1 MNDAAPVDESAPSD
15 PVGPTSPQ
23 APLRRSRRRKVI
35 GGVCG
40 GLGRRWD
47 LDPVIFRIV
56 LAVLSVG
63 GLGLIVYG
71 FAWLLIP
78 LDGENENEGRKLL
91 SGRVEGSALTAL
103 LFALVGCGL
112 FLTTLAK
119 GSMMSFAIMLTL
131 AAAGSAH
138 WSRRRREMEA
148 KGPESVDAATAQAVA
163 DAPPE
168 TTAPPVPASPSW
180 WRNQRSREAGG
191 PGYLW
196 GPENT
201 PLPLDI
207 TYRPDHGA
215 GATAADRSRSWPGA
229 GSPPGPSPYG
239 APPAPAPRRTRPSG
253 RPIGGWTFLLAL
265 LAGGA
270 TALTVSHQDGF
281 APALQAGLAGALA
294 VFGLGLVLSAWYGR
308 TGGGTVFMVVCTTV
322 LLAAATAL
330 PDNLTTDWQQ
340 RTWTPATIGAV
351 RPHYEVGSGEG
362 RLDLGALPLKDGRT
376 VHTSARV
383 GFGRLQVTLPHGVT
397 THLHISLGFGDIQ
410 LPGESPRNVDFSA
423 GGDQRTITLP
433 ADGLK
438 KGEKPRGSLDLDL
451 ALGAGQVAI
460 ERATPASSPSAPAPS
475 APTPSASSPSAPSPS
490 APASSL
496 LTPSAASA
504 RTPSASAPWVPAP
517 LTAPTP
523 EGAPE

>member
-1 MNDAAPVDESAPSD
+1 MNEAAPVEESAPS
-15 PVGPTSPQ
+15 GPTPPH
-23 APLRRSRRRKVI
+23 APLRRSRRHKVI

-40 GLGRRWD
+40 GLGRQWD

-63 GLGLIVYG
+63 GLGLIAYG

-78 LDGENENEGRKLL
+78 LDGQEENEGRRLL

-131 AAAGSAH
+131 TAAGSAY
-138 WSRRRREMEA
+138 WSRRRREVET

-168 TTAPPVPASPSW
+168 TTAPPVPTSPSW
-180 WRNQRSREAGG
+180 WRNQRSKEAGG

-196 GPENT
+196 GPDNT

-207 TYRPDHGA
+207 TYRPEHGA
-215 GATAADRSRSWPGA
+215 PTAAGRSRTCSDA
-229 GSPPGPSPYG
+229 GGPPGPPPYG
-239 APPAPAPRRTRPSG
+239 TPPAGVPRPTRRSG

-265 LAGGA
+265 LVGAA
-270 TALTVSHQDGF
+270 TALTVFRHDGF
-281 APALQAGLAGALA
+281 APSLQAGLAGALA
-294 VFGLGLVLSAWYGR
+294 VFGLGLVLSAWFGR
-308 TGGGTVFMVVCTTV
+308 TGGGTVFMVVLTAV

-330 PDNLTTDWQQ
+330 PDNLSTDW
-340 RTWTPATIGAV
+340 RKHTWAPTTLAAV
-351 RPHYEVGSGEG
+351 RPHYEIGSGEG
-362 RLDLGALPLKDGRT
+362 TLDLAALPLKGGRT
-376 VHTSARV
+376 VHTSAEV

-397 THLHISLGFGDIQ
+397 TRLHISLGLGDIQ
-410 LPGESPRNVDFSA
+410 LPGESPHDVDLSA
-423 GGDQRTITLP
+423 GGEKTITLP

-438 KGEKPRGSLDLDL
+438 KGEKPRGSLELDLDI
-451 ALGAGQVAI
+451 GAGQVAV
-460 ERATPASSPSAPAPS
+460 ERATPASAPD
-475 APTPSASSPSAPSPS
+475 APTPPT
-490 APASSL
+490 PAR
-496 LTPSAASA
+496 P
-504 RTPSASAPWVPAP
+504 
-517 LTAPTP
+517 TAPTP

>member
-1 MNDAAPVDESAPSD
+1 MNDAATVEESAPS
-15 PVGPTSPQ
+15 GPTPPH
-23 APLRRSRRRKVI
+23 APLRRSRRHKVI

-40 GLGRRWD
+40 GLGRQWD

-63 GLGLIVYG
+63 GLGLIAYG

-78 LDGENENEGRKLL
+78 LDGQDENEGRRLL

-131 AAAGSAH
+131 AAAGSAY
-138 WSRRRREMEA
+138 WSRRRREVEA

-168 TTAPPVPASPSW
+168 TTAPPVPTSPSW
-180 WRNQRSREAGG
+180 WRNQRSKEAGG

-196 GPENT
+196 GPDNT

-207 TYRPDHGA
+207 TYRPEHGPPT
-215 GATAADRSRSWPGA
+215 ATGRSRA
-229 GSPPGPSPYG
+229 GSDAGGPSPYG
-239 APPAPAPRRTRPSG
+239 APPAGVPRPTRRSG

-265 LAGGA
+265 LVGA
-270 TALTVSHQDGF
+270 AIALTVVRHDGF
-281 APALQAGLAGALA
+281 APSLQAGLAGALV
-294 VFGLGLVLSAWYGR
+294 VFGLGLVLSAWFGR
-308 TGGGTVFMVVCTTV
+308 TGGGTVFMVVLTAV

-330 PDNLTTDWQQ
+330 PDNLSTDW
-340 RTWTPATIGAV
+340 RKHTWAPTTLAAV
-351 RPHYEVGSGEG
+351 RPHYEIGSGEG
-362 RLDLGALPLKDGRT
+362 TLDLAALPLKGGRT
-376 VHTSARV
+376 VHTSAEV

-397 THLHISLGFGDIQ
+397 TRLHISLGLGDIQ
-410 LPGESPRNVDFSA
+410 LPGESPHDVDLSA
-423 GGDQRTITLP
+423 GGEKTITLP

-438 KGEKPRGSLDLDL
+438 KGEKPRGSLELDLDI
-451 ALGAGQVAI
+451 GAGQVAV
-460 ERATPASSPSAPAPS
+460 ERATPASAPATPAPA
-475 APTPSASSPSAPSPS
+475 APTPPT
-490 APASSL
+490 PAR
-496 LTPSAASA
+496 P
-504 RTPSASAPWVPAP
+504 
-517 LTAPTP
+517 TAPTP

>member
-1 MNDAAPVDESAPSD
+1 MNDAAPVDASAPSG
-15 PVGPTSPQ
+15 PVGPTPPQ
-23 APLRRSRRRKVI
+23 APLRRSRRHKVI

-40 GLGRRWD
+40 GLGRQWD

-56 LAVLSVG
+56 LAVLAVG
-63 GLGLIVYG
+63 GLGLIAYG

-78 LDGENENEGRKLL
+78 LDGEDENEGRRLL

-103 LFALVGCGL
+103 LLALVGCGL

-119 GSMMSFAIMLTL
+119 GSMMSFALMLTL
-131 AAAGSAH
+131 AAAGSAY

-168 TTAPPVPASPSW
+168 TTAPPVPTGPSW
-180 WRNQRSREAGG
+180 WRNQRSGEAGG
-191 PGYLW
+191 AGYLW
-196 GPENT
+196 GPDNT

-207 TYRPDHGA
+207 TYRPQHGA
-215 GATAADRSRSWPGA
+215 GATAADQARPRPGA

-265 LAGGA
+265 FAGGA
-270 TALTVSHQDGF
+270 TAQAVSRQDGF
-281 APALQAGLAGALA
+281 APALQAGLAAALV
-294 VFGLGLVLSAWYGR
+294 VFGLGLVLSTWCGR
-308 TGGGTVFMVVCTTV
+308 TGGGTVFMVVCTAV

-330 PDNLTTDWQQ
+330 PDNLTTDWQ
-340 RTWTPATIGAV
+340 RHTWAPATLGAV
-351 RPHYEVGSGEG
+351 RPHYEVGTGEG
-362 RLDLGALPLKDGRT
+362 KLDLRALPLKDGRT

-397 THLHISLGFGDIQ
+397 TRLHVSLGLGSIQ
-410 LPGESPRNVDFSA
+410 LPGASPHNVDLSA
-423 GGDQRTITLP
+423 GGEQRTLTLP

-438 KGEKPRGSLDLDL
+438 KGEKPRGTLDLDL
-451 ALGAGQVAI
+451 ELGAGQVAI
-460 ERATPASSPSAPAPS
+460 EHATPASAPS
-475 APTPSASSPSAPSPS
+475 APTPSASSPSAPSRSVSSRSVPYPS
-490 APASSL
+490 APA
-496 LTPSAASA
+496 PS
-504 RTPSASAPWVPAP
+504 
-517 LTAPTP
+517 TAPTP

>member
-1 MNDAAPVDESAPSD
+1 MNDAAPVEESAPSD
-15 PVGPTSPQ
+15 PAGPTPPH
-23 APLRRSRRRKVI
+23 APLRRSRRHKVI

-40 GLGRRWD
+40 GLGRQWD

-63 GLGLIVYG
+63 GVGLIVYG

-78 LDGENENEGRKLL
+78 LHGEDENEGRRLL

-131 AAAGSAH
+131 AAAGSAY
-138 WSRRRREMEA
+138 WSRRRREVETR
-148 KGPESVDAATAQAVA
+148 GPESVDAATAQAVA

-168 TTAPPVPASPSW
+168 TKAPPVPTSPSW

-207 TYRPDHGA
+207 AYRYEHGA
-215 GATAADRSRSWPGA
+215 GAAAADRPRSSDA
-229 GSPPGPSPYG
+229 GGPPGPPPHG
-239 APPAPAPRRTRPSG
+239 APPARAPRATRRIG
-253 RPIGGWTFLLAL
+253 RPIGGRTFLLAL
-265 LAGGA
+265 LAGGT
-270 TALTVSHQDGF
+270 TAHAVFRQDGF
-281 APALQAGLAGALA
+281 APSLQAGLACALA
-294 VFGLGLVLSAWYGR
+294 VFGLGLVLSAWFGR
-308 TGGGTVFMVVCTTV
+308 TGGGTVFMVVLTAL

-330 PDNLTTDWQQ
+330 PDNITTDWQKH
-340 RTWTPATIGAV
+340 TWTPTTLGAV
-351 RPHYEVGSGEG
+351 RPHYEIGSGEG
-362 RLDLGALPLKDGRT
+362 SLDLGDLPVKGGRT
-376 VHTSARV
+376 VHTSAEV
-383 GFGRLQVTLPHGVT
+383 GFGRLQVTLPQGVT
-397 THLHISLGFGDIQ
+397 TRLHISLGLGDIQ
-410 LPGESPRNVDFSA
+410 LPGESPHDVDLSA

-438 KGEKPRGSLDLDL
+438 RGEKPRGSLDLDL
-451 ALGAGQVAI
+451 ELGAGQIVI
-460 ERATPASSPSAPAPS
+460 QRATPASAPSIPAPAP
-475 APTPSASSPSAPSPS
+475 
-490 APASSL
+490 
-496 LTPSAASA
+496 
-504 RTPSASAPWVPAP
+504 PAP
-517 LTAPTP
+517 PTAPTP
-523 EGAPE
+523 EGAPQ

>member
-1 MNDAAPVDESAPSD
+1 MNEAAPVEESAPS
-15 PVGPTSPQ
+15 GPTPPH
-23 APLRRSRRRKVI
+23 APLRRSRRHKVI

-40 GLGRRWD
+40 GLGRQWD

-63 GLGLIVYG
+63 GLGLIAYG

-78 LDGENENEGRKLL
+78 LDGQEENEGRRLL

-131 AAAGSAH
+131 AAAGSAY
-138 WSRRRREMEA
+138 WSRRRREVET

-168 TTAPPVPASPSW
+168 TTAPPVPTSPSW
-180 WRNQRSREAGG
+180 WRNQRSKEAGG

-196 GPENT
+196 GPDNT

-207 TYRPDHGA
+207 TYRPEHGA
-215 GATAADRSRSWPGA
+215 PTATGRSRTCSDA
-229 GSPPGPSPYG
+229 GGPPGPPPYG
-239 APPAPAPRRTRPSG
+239 APPAGVPHPTRRSV
-253 RPIGGWTFLLAL
+253 RPIGGRTFLLAL
-265 LAGGA
+265 LVGAA
-270 TALTVSHQDGF
+270 TALTVFRHDGF
-281 APALQAGLAGALA
+281 APSLQAGLAGALV
-294 VFGLGLVLSAWYGR
+294 VFGLGLVLSAWFGR
-308 TGGGTVFMVVCTTV
+308 TGGGTVFMVVLTAV

-330 PDNLTTDWQQ
+330 PDNLSTDW
-340 RTWTPATIGAV
+340 RKHTWAPTTLAAV
-351 RPHYEVGSGEG
+351 RPHYEIGSGEG
-362 RLDLGALPLKDGRT
+362 TLDLAALPLKGGRT
-376 VHTSARV
+376 VHTSAEV

-397 THLHISLGFGDIQ
+397 TRLHISLGLGDIQ
-410 LPGESPRNVDFSA
+410 LPGESPHDVDLSA
-423 GGDQRTITLP
+423 GGEKTITLP

-438 KGEKPRGSLDLDL
+438 KGEKPRGSLELDLDI
-451 ALGAGQVAI
+451 GAGQVAV
-460 ERATPASSPSAPAPS
+460 ERAT
-475 APTPSASSPSAPSPS
+475 
-490 APASSL
+490 
-496 LTPSAASA
+496 
-504 RTPSASAPWVPAP
+504 SASAPAAPVPPTPARP
-517 LTAPTP
+517 TAPTP

>member
-1 MNDAAPVDESAPSD
+1 MNDAAPVEEPAPSD
-15 PVGPTSPQ
+15 PAGATPPP
-23 APLRRSRRRKVI
+23 APLRRSRRHKVI

-40 GLGRRWD
+40 GLGRQWD

-56 LAVLSVG
+56 LAVLAVG
-63 GLGLIVYG
+63 GLGLIAYG

-78 LDGENENEGRKLL
+78 LEGEDENEGRRLL
-91 SGRVEGSALTAL
+91 SGRVEGPALTAL

-131 AAAGSAH
+131 AAAGSAY
-138 WSRRRREMEA
+138 WSRRRREVVT

-168 TTAPPVPASPSW
+168 TTAPPVPTSPSW

-207 TYRPDHGA
+207 TYRSEHGA
-215 GATAADRSRSWPGA
+215 AATAAGRPHPWPDA
-229 GSPPGPSPYG
+229 GGQPGPPPPPHG
-239 APPAPAPRRTRPSG
+239 ASPAPAPRRTRRTG

-270 TALTVSHQDGF
+270 TALAVSRHDGF
-281 APALQAGLAGALA
+281 APALQAGLAGALV
-294 VFGLGLVLSAWYGR
+294 VFGLGLVLSSWFGR
-308 TGGGTVFMVVCTTV
+308 TGGGTVFMVVLTA
-322 LLAAATAL
+322 LMLAAATAL
-330 PDNLTTDWQQ
+330 PDNITTDWQK
-340 RTWTPATIGAV
+340 RTWAPTSLGEV
-351 RPHYEVGSGEG
+351 RPHYEIGSGEG
-362 RLDLGALPLKDGRT
+362 ALDLGKLPLKGGRT
-376 VHTSARV
+376 VHTGAEV
-383 GFGRLQVTLPHGVT
+383 GFGRLQVTLPQGVT
-397 THLHISLGFGDIQ
+397 TRLHISLGLGDIQ
-410 LPGESPRNVDFSA
+410 LPGESPHDMSLSA
-423 GGDQRTITLP
+423 GGGERTLTLP

-451 ALGAGQVAI
+451 ELGAGQVVI
-460 ERATPASSPSAPAPS
+460 ERSASASAPAPS
-475 APTPSASSPSAPSPS
+475 APPSPVS
-490 APASSL
+490 P
-496 LTPSAASA
+496 
-504 RTPSASAPWVPAP
+504 
-517 LTAPTP
+517 TAPTP
-523 EGAPE
+523 QGAPE

>member
-1 MNDAAPVDESAPSD
+1 MNDAAPVEESAPSD
-15 PVGPTSPQ
+15 PAGPTPSH
-23 APLRRSRRRKVI
+23 APLRRSRRHKVI

-40 GLGRRWD
+40 GLGRQWD

-63 GLGLIVYG
+63 GVGLIVYG

-78 LDGENENEGRKLL
+78 LDGEDENEGRRLL

-131 AAAGSAH
+131 AAAGSAY
-138 WSRRRREMEA
+138 WSRRRREVETR
-148 KGPESVDAATAQAVA
+148 GPESVDAATAQAVA

-168 TTAPPVPASPSW
+168 TKAPPVPTSPSW
-180 WRNQRSREAGG
+180 WRNQRSGEAGG

-207 TYRPDHGA
+207 AYRYEHGA
-215 GATAADRSRSWPGA
+215 GTAAADRPHSSSDA
-229 GSPPGPSPYG
+229 GGPPGPPPHG
-239 APPAPAPRRTRPSG
+239 APPDRAPRATRRIG

-265 LAGGA
+265 LAGGT
-270 TALTVSHQDGF
+270 TAHTVFRQDGF
-281 APALQAGLAGALA
+281 APSLQAGLACALA
-294 VFGLGLVLSAWYGR
+294 VFGLGLVLSAWFGR
-308 TGGGTVFMVVCTTV
+308 TGGGTVFMVVLTAL

-330 PDNLTTDWQQ
+330 PDNITTDWQKH
-340 RTWTPATIGAV
+340 TWTPTTLAAV
-351 RPHYEVGSGEG
+351 RPHYEIGSGEG
-362 RLDLGALPLKDGRT
+362 SLDLGDLPVKGGRT
-376 VHTSARV
+376 VHTTAEV
-383 GFGRLQVTLPHGVT
+383 GLGRLQVTLPQGVT
-397 THLHISLGFGDIQ
+397 TRLHISLGLGDIQ
-410 LPGESPRNVDFSA
+410 LPGESPHDMDLSA

-438 KGEKPRGSLDLDL
+438 RGEKPRGSLDLDL
-451 ALGAGQVAI
+451 ELGAGQIVI
-460 ERATPASSPSAPAPS
+460 QRATPASAPSIPAPAP
-475 APTPSASSPSAPSPS
+475 
-490 APASSL
+490 
-496 LTPSAASA
+496 
-504 RTPSASAPWVPAP
+504 PAP
-517 LTAPTP
+517 PTAPTP
-523 EGAPE
+523 EGAPQ

>member
-15 PVGPTSPQ
+15 PVGPTPPQ
-23 APLRRSRRRKVI
+23 APLRRSRRHKVI

-40 GLGRRWD
+40 GLGRQWD

-78 LDGENENEGRKLL
+78 LDGQDENEGRKLL

-131 AAAGSAH
+131 AAAGSAY
-138 WSRRRREMEA
+138 WSRRRREVEA

-168 TTAPPVPASPSW
+168 TMAPPVPTSPSW
-180 WRNQRSREAGG
+180 WRNQRSKEAGG

-207 TYRPDHGA
+207 TYRPEHRA
-215 GATAADRSRSWPGA
+215 GATAADRPRPWPDA
-229 GSPPGPSPYG
+229 GSPPGPPPYG
-239 APPAPAPRRTRPSG
+239 APPAPVLRRTRPSG
-253 RPIGGWTFLLAL
+253 RPVGGWTFLLAL

-270 TALTVSHQDGF
+270 TALAVSHRSGF
-281 APALQAGLAGALA
+281 APALQAGLAGALV
-294 VFGLGLVLSAWYGR
+294 VFGLGLVLSAWCGR
-308 TGGGTVFMVVCTTV
+308 TGGGTVFMVVCTAV
-322 LLAAATAL
+322 LLTAATAL
-330 PDNLTTDWQQ
+330 PDNFTTDWQE
-340 RTWTPATIGAV
+340 RTWTPATLGSV
-351 RPHYEVGSGEG
+351 RPHYEVGSGDG

-376 VHTSARV
+376 LHTSARV
-383 GFGRLQVTLPHGVT
+383 GFGRLQVTLPQGVT
-397 THLHISLGFGDIQ
+397 TRLHISLGFGDIQ
-410 LPGESPRNVDFSA
+410 LPGESPHDVDFSA
-423 GGDQRTITLP
+423 RVDRRTITLP

-451 ALGAGQVAI
+451 ELGAGQVAI
-460 ERATPASSPSAPAPS
+460 ERATPASPPSAATPSAPAPW
-475 APTPSASSPSAPSPS
+475 APPPSRPT
-490 APASSL
+490 L
-496 LTPSAASA
+496 SAASA
-504 RTPSASAPWVPAP
+504 RTPSASAPSVPAP

>member
-1 MNDAAPVDESAPSD
+1 MNDAAHVEESAPSV
-15 PVGPTSPQ
+15 PSGHTPPP
-23 APLRRSRRRKVI
+23 APLRRSRRHRVI

-40 GLGRRWD
+40 GLGRQWD

-63 GLGLIVYG
+63 GVGLIAYG

-78 LDGENENEGRKLL
+78 LDGEDENEGRRLL
-91 SGRVEGSALTAL
+91 SGRVEGPALTAL

-138 WSRRRREMEA
+138 WSRRRREA
-148 KGPESVDAATAQAVA
+148 AVKDPGSVDAATAQAVA

-168 TTAPPVPASPSW
+168 TKAPPVPAGPSW
-180 WRNQRSREAGG
+180 WRNQRSGEGG

-196 GPENT
+196 GPDNT

-207 TYRPDHGA
+207 TYRSEHGA
-215 GATAADRSRSWPGA
+215 GTTAAARPHPWPGA
-229 GSPPGPSPYG
+229 GGPPGPPPPSRG
-239 APPAPAPRRTRPSG
+239 APPAPRRSRRSG

-270 TALTVSHQDGF
+270 TALAVSRHDGF
-281 APALQAGLAGALA
+281 APSLQAGLAGALV
-294 VFGLGLVLSAWYGR
+294 VFGLGLVLSAWFGR
-308 TGGGTVFMVVCTTV
+308 TGGGTVFMVVLTAL

-330 PDNLTTDWQQ
+330 PDNITTDWQKH
-340 RTWTPATIGAV
+340 TWAPTSLGAV
-351 RPHYEVGSGEG
+351 RPHYEIGSGEG
-362 RLDLGALPLKDGRT
+362 TLDLGELPLKGGRT
-376 VHTSARV
+376 VHTGAEV
-383 GFGRLQVTLPHGVT
+383 GFGRLQVTLPQGVT
-397 THLHISLGFGDIQ
+397 TRLHISLGLGDIQ
-410 LPGESPRNVDFSA
+410 LPGESPHDVNVSA
-423 GGDQRTITLP
+423 GGRQRTITLP

-438 KGEKPRGSLDLDL
+438 KGQKPRGTLDLDL
-451 ALGAGQVAI
+451 TLGAGQVAI
-460 ERATPASSPSAPAPS
+460 ERSTPASAPSDPSVSTPTPSAPAPS
-475 APTPSASSPSAPSPS
+475 TPTPSPPGT
-490 APASSL
+490 PA
-496 LTPSAASA
+496 T
-504 RTPSASAPWVPAP
+504 
-517 LTAPTP
+517 PTP